1 MTSLSFACFT
11 PSLMPED
18 LLERTFVARE
28 PILKTIMKRVEKLGK
43 TPSPNHT
50 LLVGAYGVGKTHLI
64 SLAYH
69 RSVKLADRQK
79 STSLRI
85 ARLPET
91 PWRIT
96 SYARLLAT
104 ILNQFS
110 ATKMK
115 NTDEISLEAQLRGSI
130 RTDGPIVVFME
141 NVSQIFEALGQAGQQ
156 KLRSLLQTETGI
168 LIIGSTTR
176 LDRSFSDSTS
186 PFFGFFD
193 TIRLAPFSPEDAREM
208 LTSLARESDNSE
220 LADHLSSTEA
230 MASIHAITH
239 LTGGTPRV
247 WAVLGNALNTAGFTD
262 LKTLLLTC
270 LDSFTPYYYEQ
281 LAQLSPL
288 QRLVIAELA
297 AANRPLPVK
306 DLAERVGAEQR
317 SVAKAV
323 SDLSERGWTKPV
335 STVFTDLLD
344 QRRSYYDFVDPLTR
358 IILQLKDSDTLLL
371 PRIVIFLET
380 WFGTEGLTASSSF
393 ELLGAVEDALA
404 SAAQG
409 DAEPMMALPSTARE
423 AIEIKVCDVEGI
435 SSARLDLLAKAAKGA
450 DLLPSKDIIEWVARA
465 ERLDQE
471 LQSPQSR
478 LTLVR
483 WLAASH
489 RFEEAEAALQTI
501 TSEKE
506 ALEGTKSL
514 SRARQTHG

>member
-11 PSLMPED
+11 PSLMPEN

-50 LLVGAYGVGKTHLI
+50 LLVGSYGVGKTHLI

-69 RSVKLADRQK
+69 RSVKLADRQRN
-79 STSLRI
+79 TSLRI

-96 SYARLLAT
+96 SYVRLLAA

-110 ATKMK
+110 PTEMK
-115 NTDEISLEAQLRGSI
+115 SADEISLEAQLRGSI
-130 RTDGPIVVFME
+130 RVDGPIVVFME
-141 NVSQIFEALGQAGQQ
+141 NVSQIFEALGQDGQQ

-176 LDRSFSDSTS
+176 LDRSLSDHAS

-193 TIRLAPFSPEDAREM
+193 TIRLEPFTPEEAREM
-208 LTSLARESDNSE
+208 LSTLAHEAENAE
-220 LADHLSSTEA
+220 LAEY
-230 MASIHAITH
+230 ASGPDVMVQIRTITH
-239 LTGGTPRV
+239 LTGGVPRV
-247 WAVLGNALNTAGFTD
+247 WATLGSDAADFEGLS
-262 LKTLLLTC
+262 TLLLARI
-270 LDSFTPYYYEQ
+270 DAFTPYYQEQ

-288 QRLVIAELA
+288 QRLVMAELV

-306 DLAERVGAEQR
+306 DLAERVGSEQR
-317 SVAKAV
+317 TVAKAI
-323 SDLSERGWTKPV
+323 SDLSERAWIKPV
-335 STVFTDLLD
+335 STLFTDLLD
-344 QRRSYYDFVDPLTR
+344 QRRSYYDLVDPLAR
-358 IILQLKDSDTLLL
+358 LVLQLKDSDTLLL

-380 WFGTEGLTASSSF
+380 WFGTERLTASSSF
-393 ELLGAVEDALA
+393 ELLGEVEDALA

-435 SSARLDLLAKAAKGA
+435 SSARLNLLAKAAKGA
-450 DLLPSKDIIEWVARA
+450 DLLPSKDIIEWLARA
-465 ERLDQE
+465 ERLDHE
-471 LQSPQSR
+471 LQSTQSR

-489 RFEEAEAALQTI
+489 RFEEAEAALGTI
-501 TSEKE
+501 TSAQE
-506 ALEGTKSL
+506 AQEGARAL
-514 SRARQTHG
+514 SDAHQARN

>member
-11 PSLMPED
+11 PSLMPEN
-18 LLERTFVARE
+18 LLKRTFVARE

-50 LLVGAYGVGKTHLI
+50 LLVGSYGVGKTHLI

-69 RSVKLADRQK
+69 RSVKLADRQRN
-79 STSLRI
+79 TSLRI

-96 SYARLLAT
+96 SYVRLLAA

-110 ATKMK
+110 PTEMK
-115 NTDEISLEAQLRGSI
+115 SADEISLEAQLRGSI
-130 RTDGPIVVFME
+130 RVDGPIVVFME
-141 NVSQIFEALGQAGQQ
+141 NVSQIFEALGQDGQQ

-176 LDRSFSDSTS
+176 LDRSLSDHAS

-193 TIRLAPFSPEDAREM
+193 TIRLEPFTPEEAREM
-208 LTSLARESDNSE
+208 LSTLAHEAENAE
-220 LADHLSSTEA
+220 LAEY
-230 MASIHAITH
+230 ASGPDVMVQIRTITH
-239 LTGGTPRV
+239 LTGGVPRV
-247 WAVLGNALNTAGFTD
+247 WATLGSDAADFEGLS
-262 LKTLLLTC
+262 TLLLARI
-270 LDSFTPYYYEQ
+270 DAFTPYYQEQ

-288 QRLVIAELA
+288 QRLVMAELV

-306 DLAERVGAEQR
+306 DLAERVGSEQR
-317 SVAKAV
+317 TVAKAI
-323 SDLSERGWTKPV
+323 SDLSERAWIKPV
-335 STVFTDLLD
+335 STLFTDLLD
-344 QRRSYYDFVDPLTR
+344 QRRSYYDLVDPLAR
-358 IILQLKDSDTLLL
+358 LVLQLKDSDTLLL
-371 PRIVIFLET
+371 PSIVHFLET
-380 WFGTEGLTASSSF
+380 WFSTEGLTASSSF
-393 ELLGAVEDALA
+393 ELLGEVEDALA

-435 SSARLDLLAKAAKGA
+435 SSARLNLLAKAAKGA
-450 DLLPSKDIIEWVARA
+450 DLLPSKDIIEWLARA
-465 ERLDQE
+465 ERLDHE
-471 LQSPQSR
+471 LQSTQSR

-489 RFEEAEAALQTI
+489 RFEEAEAALGTI
-501 TSEKE
+501 TSAQE
-506 ALEGTKSL
+506 AQEGARAL
-514 SRARQTHG
+514 SDAHQARN

>member
-50 LLVGAYGVGKTHLI
+50 LLVGSYGVGKTHLI

-69 RSVKLADRQK
+69 RSAKLADRQRN
-79 STSLRI
+79 TSLRI

-110 ATKMK
+110 PTEMK
-115 NTDEISLEAQLRGSI
+115 SADTSSLEAQLRGSI
-130 RTDGPIVVFME
+130 RADGPIVVFME
-141 NVSQIFEALGQAGQQ
+141 NVDQIFEALGQDGQQ

-168 LIIGSTTR
+168 LIIGSAAR
-176 LDRSFSDSTS
+176 LDRSLSESAS

-423 AIEIKVCDVEGI
+423 AIELKVCDVEGI
-435 SSARLDLLAKAAKGA
+435 SSARLNLLAKAAKRA

-483 WLAASH
+483 WLAALGN
-489 RFEEAEAALQTI
+489 FDEAEAALGTI
-501 TSEKE
+501 TSTQE
-506 ALEGTKSL
+506 AQEGARAL
-514 SRARQTHG
+514 SDAHQARD

>member
-50 LLVGAYGVGKTHLI
+50 LLVGSYGVGKTHLI

-69 RSVKLADRQK
+69 RSVKLADRQRN
-79 STSLRI
+79 TSLRI
-85 ARLPET
+85 AHLPEA

-96 SYARLLAT
+96 SYARLLAA

-110 ATKMK
+110 PTKMK
-115 NTDEISLEAQLRGSI
+115 SADEISLEVQLRGSI
-130 RTDGPIVVFME
+130 RADGPIVVFME
-141 NVSQIFEALGQAGQQ
+141 NVDQIFEALGQDGQQ

-193 TIRLAPFSPEDAREM
+193 TIRLEPFTPEEAREI
-208 LTSLARESDNSE
+208 LEVLAREADNSE
-220 LADHLSSTEA
+220 LAEYISTPDA
-230 MASIHAITH
+230 MAPIRTITH
-239 LTGGTPRV
+239 LTGGSPRV
-247 WAVLGNALNTAGFTD
+247 WMTLGYALNATD
-262 LKTLLLTC
+262 FENLSTLLLTRI
-270 LDSFTPYYYEQ
+270 DAFTPYYQEQ

-288 QRLVIAELA
+288 QRLVVAELA
-297 AANRPLPVK
+297 ATNHPLPVK
-306 DLAERVGAEQR
+306 DLAERVGSEQR

-323 SDLSERGWTKPV
+323 SDLSERAWIKPV
-335 STVFTDLLD
+335 STIFTNLLD
-344 QRRSYYDFVDPLTR
+344 QRRSYYDLVDPLAR
-358 IILQLKDSDTLLL
+358 FVLQLKESDTLAL
-371 PRIVIFLET
+371 PSIVNFLET
-380 WFGTEGLTASSSF
+380 WFGAEKPTAFSSF
-393 ELLGAVEDALA
+393 DLLAKVEDTLA
-404 SAAQG
+404 AVASG
-409 DAEPMMALPSTARE
+409 DAEPVMALPSTVRE
-423 AIEIKVCDVEGI
+423 AIEDKARDVEGI
-435 SSARLDLLAKAAKGA
+435 SSARLNLLAKAAKGA

-483 WLAASH
+483 WLAAIGN
-489 RFEEAEAALQTI
+489 FDEAEAALGTI
-501 TSEKE
+501 TSTQE
-506 ALEGTKSL
+506 AQEGARAL
-514 SRARQTHG
+514 SDAHQARD

>member
-11 PSLMPED
+11 PSLMPKN

-50 LLVGAYGVGKTHLI
+50 LLVGSYGVGKTHLI

-69 RSVKLADRQK
+69 RSVKLADGQRN
-79 STSLRI
+79 TSLRI

-96 SYARLLAT
+96 SYARLLAA

-110 ATKMK
+110 PTEMK
-115 NTDEISLEAQLRGSI
+115 SADEISLEAQLRGSI
-130 RTDGPIVVFME
+130 RVDGPIVVFME
-141 NVSQIFEALGQAGQQ
+141 NVSQIFEALGQDGQQ

-176 LDRSFSDSTS
+176 LDRSLSDHAS

-193 TIRLAPFSPEDAREM
+193 TIRLEPFTPEEAREM
-208 LTSLARESDNSE
+208 LSTLAHEAENAE
-220 LADHLSSTEA
+220 LAEY
-230 MASIHAITH
+230 ASGPDVMVQIRTITH
-239 LTGGTPRV
+239 LTGGVPRV
-247 WAVLGNALNTAGFTD
+247 WAMLGSTLDAADFEGLS
-262 LKTLLLTC
+262 TLLLARI
-270 LDSFTPYYYEQ
+270 DAFTPYYQEQ

-288 QRLVIAELA
+288 QRLVMAELV

-306 DLAERVGAEQR
+306 DLAERVGSEQR
-317 SVAKAV
+317 TVAKAI
-323 SDLSERGWTKPV
+323 SDLSERAWIKPV
-335 STVFTDLLD
+335 STLFTDLLD
-344 QRRSYYDFVDPLTR
+344 QRRSYYDLVDPLAR
-358 IILQLKDSDTLLL
+358 LVLQLKDSDTLLL
-371 PRIVIFLET
+371 PSIVHFLET

-393 ELLGAVEDALA
+393 ELLGEVEDALA

-423 AIEIKVCDVEGI
+423 AIEIKVCDAEGI
-435 SSARLDLLAKAAKGA
+435 SSARLNLLAKAAKGA
-450 DLLPSKDIIEWVARA
+450 VFLPSKDIIEWLARA
-465 ERLDQE
+465 ERLDHE
-471 LQSPQSR
+471 LQSTQSR

-489 RFEEAEAALQTI
+489 RFEEAEAALGTI
-501 TSEKE
+501 TSAQE
-506 ALEGTKSL
+506 AQEGARAL
-514 SRARQTHG
+514 SDAHQARN

>member
-11 PSLMPED
+11 PSLMPEN

-50 LLVGAYGVGKTHLI
+50 LFVGSYGVGKTHLI

-69 RSVKLADRQK
+69 RSVKLADGQRN
-79 STSLRI
+79 TSLRI

-96 SYARLLAT
+96 SYARLLAA

-110 ATKMK
+110 PTEMK
-115 NTDEISLEAQLRGSI
+115 SADEISIEAQLRGSI
-130 RTDGPIVVFME
+130 RVDGPIVVFME
-141 NVSQIFEALGQAGQQ
+141 NVSQIFEALGQDGQQ

-176 LDRSFSDSTS
+176 LDRSLSDHAS

-193 TIRLAPFSPEDAREM
+193 TIRLEPFTPEEAREM
-208 LTSLARESDNSE
+208 LSTLAHEADNAE
-220 LADHLSSTEA
+220 LAEY
-230 MASIHAITH
+230 ASGPDVMVQIRTITH
-239 LTGGTPRV
+239 LTGGVPRV
-247 WAVLGNALNTAGFTD
+247 WAMLGSALDAADFEG
-262 LKTLLLTC
+262 LSTLLLARI
-270 LDSFTPYYYEQ
+270 DAFTPYYQEQ

-288 QRLVIAELA
+288 QRLVMAELV

-306 DLAERVGAEQR
+306 DLAERVGSEQR
-317 SVAKAV
+317 TVAKAI
-323 SDLSERGWTKPV
+323 SDLSERAWIKPV
-335 STVFTDLLD
+335 STLFTDLLD
-344 QRRSYYDFVDPLTR
+344 QRRSYYDLVDPLAR
-358 IILQLKDSDTLLL
+358 LVLQLKDSDTLLL
-371 PRIVIFLET
+371 PSIVHFLET

-393 ELLGAVEDALA
+393 ELLGEVEDALA

-435 SSARLDLLAKAAKGA
+435 SSARLNLLAKAAKGA
-450 DLLPSKDIIEWVARA
+450 DLLPSKDIIEWLARA
-465 ERLDQE
+465 ERLDHE
-471 LQSPQSR
+471 LQSTQSR

-489 RFEEAEAALQTI
+489 RFEEAEAALGTI
-501 TSEKE
+501 TSAQE
-506 ALEGTKSL
+506 AQEGARAL
-514 SRARQTHG
+514 SDAHQARN

>member
-11 PSLMPED
+11 PSLMPEN

-50 LLVGAYGVGKTHLI
+50 LLVGSYGVGKTHLI

-69 RSVKLADRQK
+69 RSVKLADRQRN
-79 STSLRI
+79 TSLRI

-96 SYARLLAT
+96 SYVRLLAA

-110 ATKMK
+110 PTEMK
-115 NTDEISLEAQLRGSI
+115 SADEISLEAQLRGSI
-130 RTDGPIVVFME
+130 RVDGPIVVFME
-141 NVSQIFEALGQAGQQ
+141 NVSQIFEALGQDGQQ

-176 LDRSFSDSTS
+176 LDRSLSDHAS

-193 TIRLAPFSPEDAREM
+193 TIRLEPFTPEEAREM
-208 LTSLARESDNSE
+208 LSTLAHEADNAE
-220 LADHLSSTEA
+220 LAEY
-230 MASIHAITH
+230 ASGPDVMVQIRTITH
-239 LTGGTPRV
+239 LTGGVPRV
-247 WAVLGNALNTAGFTD
+247 WAMLGNALNTAGFTD

-288 QRLVIAELA
+288 QRLVITELA

-344 QRRSYYDFVDPLTR
+344 QRRSYYDFADPLTR
-358 IILQLKDSDTLLL
+358 LILQLKDSDTLLL

-380 WFGTEGLTASSSF
+380 WFGTEGLTVSSSF
-393 ELLGAVEDALA
+393 ELLGEVEDALA

-435 SSARLDLLAKAAKGA
+435 SSARLNLLAKAAKGA
-450 DLLPSKDIIEWVARA
+450 DLLPSKNIIEWVARA
-465 ERLDQE
+465 ERLDHE
-471 LQSPQSR
+471 LQSAQSR